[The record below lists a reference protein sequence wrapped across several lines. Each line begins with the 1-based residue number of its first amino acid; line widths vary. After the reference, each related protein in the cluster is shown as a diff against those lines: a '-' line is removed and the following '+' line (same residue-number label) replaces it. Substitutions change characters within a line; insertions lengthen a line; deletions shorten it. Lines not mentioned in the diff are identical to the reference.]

1 MRASRSERDP
11 ARRLAQREEAARQFL
26 LAAQVEPAIA
36 LIKQLLD
43 ESTDAPAA
51 TRETLL
57 FDLALAWLRMGE
69 VQNCVGAH
77 NAESCLIPIRGGGV
91 HAKRLGSQEAGRVLA
106 VLLQSPDSNPAML
119 PTYRWLLNI
128 AAMTLGEYPDK
139 VDPRWPIPPTAFA
152 SDYEIGRFRE
162 VALAHGLQVNERAGG
177 AILEDG
183 DGDLDALVSSWGV
196 RDPLRYFVN
205 DGRGHFTEASAR
217 DGLEGINGGLD
228 IFQGDYDNDGLADV
242 FVPRGAWAHKAGQF
256 PGSLLHND
264 GHGHFSDVTFEAG
277 VLDAL
282 PSQAAAW
289 CDLDN
294 DGWLDLVKGNELHQ
308 DVDWPA
314 GTRNVALWRNDA
326 HGHFSDMAA
335 KAGANVHGMIKA
347 VVCGDYD
354 CFSSSC
360 ARGLQGIASAILPTG
375 PCRRAKCARA
385 AATSRRTRR
394 WRTSALAL
402 GRRSASWW

>member
-177 AILEDG
+177 AILEDFDG
-183 DGDLDALVSSWGV
+183 DGDLDALVSSGGV
-196 RDPLRYFVN
+196 RDPLRYFV
-205 DGRGHFTEASAR
+205 
-217 DGLEGINGGLD
+217 
-228 IFQGDYDNDGLADV
+228 NDGLADV

-308 DVDWPA
+308 EVDWPA

-360 ARGLQGIASAILPTG
+360 ARGLQGIASAILPTD

-402 GRRSASWW
+402 GRQCASWW